1 MRAERKNLI
10 KSRKSL
16 FSLRKAI
23 SSEAGN
29 CVNQEGKAPSDKL
42 RSSYSVRMH
51 SMRSRFIENCPGEA
65 DSKEDEK

>member
-29 CVNQEGKAPSDKL
+29 CVNQEGKAPYKREDG
-42 RSSYSVRMH
+42 RSKKKQIIKYKKEM
-51 SMRSRFIENCPGEA
+51 EGE
-65 DSKEDEK
+65 EKWHF